1 MVDFGFLEDWK
12 PAPGRVVAWTAAPQ
26 SRDAMAAAPA
36 HSVPPSY
43 QQAEYLRT
51 AHRTGGGAARAS
63 RLCMISFDI
72 PAAPDVA
79 ALGRAFTA
87 FVRRH
92 DTFHSSFRLDGEQVV
107 RHVLD
112 PALIELTATDHG
124 HFQDPALLREFV
136 AAGTP
141 DARTWDCCGFG
152 IIDRGNEFTV
162 FAAVDHLH
170 TDGVGQ
176 ALTCVDLITRYGSEL
191 APAPIPAPPV
201 DGHIAYCARER
212 AANAALT
219 ATSPAVATW
228 LELLG
233 AHGGTMPTFALP
245 LGTAD
250 HDGFAEGAQL
260 TFPLLT
266 GADAARFDEVCATH
280 GGRFLGGLFAALALT
295 EFECTGAERYFV
307 LTPVNTRDGDREA
320 AAIGWYTNLA
330 PVAVDVTAADSFA
343 TLVGPAQDAADR
355 AREFTEVSPHRVVE
369 LAGPEHGLRV
379 RPGWAAMMLSYVD
392 VRRID
397 GVEMFDRINGGLF
410 GNRAAAD
417 QVYLWVNRFPDVVT
431 LSCVFP
437 DTATAHA
444 SVERYVKTLTA
455 IVGAV
460 AAEGDRAAVVSP

>member
-1 MVDFGFLEDWK
+1 MVDFGFLEDWR
-12 PAPGRVVAWTAAPQ
+12 PAPGRVIAWTAA
-26 SRDAMAAAPA
+26 SWTRDAMAGAPA
-36 HSVPPSY
+36 HPVPPSY
-43 QQAEYLRT
+43 QQADYLRT
-51 AHRTGGGAARAS
+51 AHRTGDSAARAS

-72 PAAPDVA
+72 PAAPDIA

-92 DTFHSSFRLDGEQVV
+92 DTFHSSFRLDGDTVV

-112 PALIELTATDHG
+112 PGHIDLTATDHG
-124 HFQDPALLREFV
+124 HFPDAPRLREFV
-136 AAGTP
+136 ATGIP
-141 DARTWDCCGFG
+141 DARRWDCFGFG
-152 IIDRGNEFTV
+152 IIDRGTEFTV

-176 ALTCVDLITRYGSEL
+176 ALTCVDLIGLYGGEL
-191 APAPIPAPPV
+191 APTPITAPPV

-219 ATSPAVATW
+219 PASPVVARW
-228 LELLG
+228 LELLRHNGG
-233 AHGGTMPTFALP
+233 AMPSFALP

-250 HDGFAEGAQL
+250 HDGFAAGAQL
-260 TFPLLT
+260 TAPLLS
-266 GADAARFDEVCATH
+266 GADADRFEEHCTAH

-295 EFECTGAERYFV
+295 EHECTGAPRYFV

-320 AAIGWYTNLA
+320 AAIGWYTTLA
-330 PVAVDVTAADSFA
+330 PVAVDITAGDSFT
-343 TLVGPAQDAADR
+343 TLVGPAQAAADR
-355 AREFTEVSPHRVVE
+355 AREFTAVSPHRVIE
-369 LAGPEHGLRV
+369 LAGPEHRLRV

-410 GNRAAAD
+410 ANRAAAD

-437 DTATAHA
+437 DTATARA

-455 IVGAV
+455 IVGSV
-460 AAEGDRAAVVSP
+460 AADGDRAAAVSP